1 MFQRVFGF
9 LPPALTSLAFAP
21 QLAPSVPARARL
33 APSFEGLAPVLA
45 WAAAWVAPC
54 SEPPFPNFSPPPK
67 ILVRLAWPHTASHTP
82 PQPSSK
88 KNPSP
93 SHLTGCASRFSHP
106 CSDAAPA
113 ERQIRAPRRCTP

>member
-54 SEPPFPNFSPPPK
+54 SEPPFPSFSPPPTSP
-67 ILVRLAWPHTASHTP
+67 VRLAPPHTASHTP
-82 PQPSSK
+82 PPASSK

-93 SHLTGCASRFSHP
+93 SHSTGCSSRCPHP
-106 CSDAAPA
+106 RNGTAPS
-113 ERQIRAPRRCTP
+113 RPRT